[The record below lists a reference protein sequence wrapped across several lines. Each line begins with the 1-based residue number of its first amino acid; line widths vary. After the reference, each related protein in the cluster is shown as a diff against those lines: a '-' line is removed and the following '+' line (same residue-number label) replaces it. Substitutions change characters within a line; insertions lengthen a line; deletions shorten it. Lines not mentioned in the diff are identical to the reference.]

1 MVGTAEVSASLRPML
16 TEVAFV
22 ALGSLVLGVAAYFAF
37 AILPSGVIDGTLAE
51 LKAANDKL
59 EQQNL
64 LLDAALDNMVQGL
77 AMFDA
82 EERVVVANDRF
93 QEMYGLAP
101 AQLQRGM
108 TMRAV
113 GGNARRQRHIREF
126 HGR

>member
-1 MVGTAEVSASLRPML
+1 MGRS
-16 TEVAFV
+16 
-22 ALGSLVLGVAAYFAF
+22 
-37 AILPSGVIDGTLAE
+37 AE

-82 EERVVVANDRF
+82 QERVVVANNRF

-101 AQLQRGM
+101 AQLQ
-108 TMRAV
+108 A
-113 GGNARRQRHIREF
+113 AA
-126 HGR
+126 